1 MIKHFYQNNGWRPAM
16 DSLKDKRI
24 IDIGGANS
32 FAYGYLD
39 ALIDIRQPQA
49 IANNIFVGNIDEPEI
64 WNKVKKVADKNG
76 KWDYAISTHTLED
89 IFNPVFAAKKI
100 EEIATAGLI
109 IVPSKYQ
116 EFGRFAGRFRGF
128 MHHHWIYDVI
138 DGVLTA
144 FAKINYIE
152 YMADMSKNEGNELVV
167 EWEDKIGLREMNDGM
182 PYGNNEINGDE
193 HMRQLYNQLLK

>member
-1 MIKHFYQNNGWRPAM
+1 M
-16 DSLKDKRI
+16 DAFKDKRI

-49 IANNIFVGNIDEPEI
+49 IANHIFVGNIDEPEI
-64 WNKVKKVADKNG
+64 WNDVKKIANKNG

-89 IFNPVFAAKKI
+89 IFNPVFAARKI
-100 EEIATAGLI
+100 EEVAKAGLI

-116 EFGRFAGRFRGF
+116 EFGRFAGKFRGF
-128 MHHHWIYDVI
+128 MHHRFIYDVI

-144 FAKINYIE
+144 FPKINYIE

-167 EWEDKIGLREMNDGM
+167 EWEDKIGLVEINGSM
-182 PYGNNEINGDE
+182 PYGNDKISGDE